1 MASPSYIRRTLHSLI
16 LCNVHDANHLHG
28 YCYLDI
34 RMQVSNFLFYILF
47 IFEQDKQNMTLILL
61 LISSLQTKTLRR
73 LIRCFY
79 FITDDNQTIAEPEII
94 PPEEEEEELS
104 PEEVQM
110 VG

>member
-1 MASPSYIRRTLHSLI
+1 M
-16 LCNVHDANHLHG
+16 
-28 YCYLDI
+28 
-34 RMQVSNFLFYILF
+34 
-47 IFEQDKQNMTLILL
+47 ILL
-61 LISSLQTKTLRR
+61 HISSLQAKALIG